1 MDTKLKNNKIISILI
16 VFLLISAAAV
26 CFCAQYPAFER
37 NARDYKVDILQDDEF
52 LTNVYQGNLVFYRE
66 LAERVKGGSVN
77 YRNLFLQVTETQDDG
92 NGERGRYLGLGGK
105 SWSEAAG
112 ENMDELLEGWEDTV
126 RGNAGIGRKA
136 DYCMV
141 DHATGIS
148 ISNAG
153 EQVIK
158 LGTEEADEELQAYY
172 PYYIKMSFDDT
183 GYLEH
188 VSVKGENSRELLK
201 AVQNGMRSKFL
212 SHQFGEWCSYDYD
225 EDGIIYYLN
234 ALNEPMKAEMEI
246 YNAPR
251 GCTICYAFTQK
262 QMDTLVEDNSWRNWY
277 AYYQYSG
284 VYDAF
289 CGILC
294 LLAFPALILPFWKRY
309 ALHKWKYVKLPFEV
323 AALGMIC
330 ILGFGS
336 EWITSVV
343 TGMNDGSLAGMIR
356 NFLGFLQGYQADRLA
371 KAMAW
376 GINFLLIYLA
386 MGLWFYLLT
395 SLGQARDLGIMGYL
409 KEKSLTVRYVGKA
422 ERYLKGKYMQFEEQI
437 LHVDLGEKVNKTIFR
452 VVAVN
457 FLILGVICSM
467 WMFGWMALVVYSVIV
482 YFLIK
487 KYMRNI
493 KDQYRNLL
501 AATESIADGNLQT
514 EFDKDWGV
522 FESYKDKLAKIQDG
536 FSKAVA
542 EEVKSQK
549 MKTELITNVSHDL
562 KTPLTAITTYIEL
575 LKEENLSAQQSKAY
589 LDVLEKKALRLKTLI
604 EDLFEVS
611 KANSGNVI
619 LDLQEVDLCNLMRQT
634 YLEYEDKVEDADL
647 IFRFRMPE
655 EKILLKLDP
664 QKTYRIFENLY
675 TNIIKYAMPHTRV
688 YVNVEQLEKE
698 VVIELKNMSKVELN
712 IPPESLTER
721 FVRGDASRNTEG
733 SGLGLAI
740 AQNFVE
746 LQKGEM
752 KVDIDGDL
760 FKVTLR
766 WERSLL

>member
-1 MDTKLKNNKIISILI
+1 
-16 VFLLISAAAV
+16 
-26 CFCAQYPAFER
+26 
-37 NARDYKVDILQDDEF
+37 
-52 LTNVYQGNLVFYRE
+52 
-66 LAERVKGGSVN
+66 
-77 YRNLFLQVTETQDDG
+77 
-92 NGERGRYLGLGGK
+92 
-105 SWSEAAG
+105 
-112 ENMDELLEGWEDTV
+112 
-126 RGNAGIGRKA
+126 
-136 DYCMV
+136 
-141 DHATGIS
+141 
-148 ISNAG
+148 
-153 EQVIK
+153 
-158 LGTEEADEELQAYY
+158 
-172 PYYIKMSFDDT
+172 
-183 GYLEH
+183 
-188 VSVKGENSRELLK
+188 
-201 AVQNGMRSKFL
+201 
-212 SHQFGEWCSYDYD
+212 
-225 EDGIIYYLN
+225 
-234 ALNEPMKAEMEI
+234 
-246 YNAPR
+246 
-251 GCTICYAFTQK
+251 
-262 QMDTLVEDNSWRNWY
+262 
-277 AYYQYSG
+277 
-284 VYDAF
+284 
-289 CGILC
+289 
-294 LLAFPALILPFWKRY
+294 
-309 ALHKWKYVKLPFEV
+309 
-323 AALGMIC
+323 
-330 ILGFGS
+330 
-336 EWITSVV
+336 
-343 TGMNDGSLAGMIR
+343 
-356 NFLGFLQGYQADRLA
+356 
-371 KAMAW
+371 
-376 GINFLLIYLA
+376 
-386 MGLWFYLLT
+386 
-395 SLGQARDLGIMGYL
+395 
-409 KEKSLTVRYVGKA
+409 
-422 ERYLKGKYMQFEEQI
+422 
-437 LHVDLGEKVNKTIFR
+437 
-452 VVAVN
+452 
-457 FLILGVICSM
+457 
-467 WMFGWMALVVYSVIV
+467 
-482 YFLIK
+482 
-487 KYMRNI
+487 MRNI

-766 WERSLL
+766 WKRSLL